1 MDRMKKKLGF
11 GFMRLPMN
19 GTEIDY
25 EQTCRMVDTFLERG
39 FNYFDV
45 ARGYLDG
52 RAENAIRTCLTS
64 RHKREE
70 YLLTD
75 KLSNGYF
82 QKEADIRPLFR
93 QQLIDCGVDYFDF
106 YLMHAQN
113 RETFEKYKACR
124 AYETAFQLKAEGKV
138 RHVGLSFHDRAEVL
152 DRILTEYPQ
161 IEIVQLQFNY
171 LDYEDPAI

>member
-25 EQTCRMVDTFLERG
+25 DQTCRMVDTFLDRG

-52 RAENAIRTCLTS
+52 RAESAIRTCLTS

-75 KLSNGYF
+75 KLSNAYF
-82 QKEADIRPLFR
+82 QKEEDIRPLFR

-106 YLMHAQN
+106 
-113 RETFEKYKACR
+113 
-124 AYETAFQLKAEGKV
+124 
-138 RHVGLSFHDRAEVL
+138 
-152 DRILTEYPQ
+152 
-161 IEIVQLQFNY
+161 
-171 LDYEDPAI
+171 